1 MPLEEKKKM
10 SKRRVVVTGMGCVT
24 PYGIGV
30 DKLWTNL
37 INGKSG
43 IKEHNLNKEKH
54 LVKIAGQV
62 PVDLNIEAYI
72 DPKEAKRL
80 DKSII
85 YALIAAQEAI
95 EDSKLDLEKEDRTRI
110 GTIVSTAAGGLVVV
124 TTGYQE
130 MVSRGFHKCSPF
142 TVPMMIANMASGK
155 VSIKYGLRGPS
166 KAVLSACAT
175 GAHSV
180 GDCYRTIQYSDADIM
195 VAGGAESSVCDF
207 GIGAFTSARTLSKSN
222 RPPEEV
228 SRPYDRD
235 RDGFVL
241 SEGGAVLILEE
252 REHALARGAKIY
264 AEITGYGQSSDAYDM
279 VAPDPEGRGAELAI
293 RNCLKEANKSPK
305 DVDYINMHGTSTHLG
320 DLAESK
326 TVARIFGDRK
336 ENDKLSVSSTK
347 SMTGHMLGAAG
358 SAEAIVAVKTIE
370 KGIIPPTINI
380 VNLDPEVPDLDYVPN
395 KSKEKDVK
403 VALSNSFGF
412 GGHNAV
418 LMFEKAL

>member
-1 MPLEEKKKM
+1 M

-30 DKLWTNL
+30 NTLWNNL
-37 INGKSG
+37 KAGISG
-43 IKEHNLNKEKH
+43 IKEHNLDKDKH
-54 LVKIAGQV
+54 LVKVAGQV
-62 PVDLNIEAYI
+62 PADLNIDDYI

-85 YALIAAQEAI
+85 YALIAAEEAFR
-95 EDSKLDLEKEDRTRI
+95 DSGLDLEKEDKTRI

-124 TTGYQE
+124 TTGYKD
-130 MVSRGFHKCSPF
+130 MMARGFHKCSPF

-180 GDCYRTIQYSDADIM
+180 GDSFRTIQYGDADIM
-195 VAGGAESSVCDF
+195 FAGGAESSVCDF
-207 GIGAFTSARTLSKSN
+207 GIGAFTSARTLSKST
-222 RPPEEV
+222 RPAEEV
-228 SRPYDRD
+228 SRPYDAE

-252 REHALARGAKIY
+252 REHAIARGARIY
-264 AEITGYGQSSDAYDM
+264 AELTAYGQSSDAYDM

-293 RNCLKEANKSPK
+293 RNCLKEGNKTPD

-320 DLAESK
+320 DIAESN
-326 TVARIFGDRK
+326 TVARIFGDK
-336 ENDKLSVSSTK
+336 NKNKKLCVSSTK

-358 SAEAIVAVKTIE
+358 SAEAIVAVKTITE
-370 KGIIPPTINI
+370 GIVPPTINI
-380 VNLDPEVPDLDYVPN
+380 VKLDPEVADLDYVAN
-395 KSKEKDVK
+395 KAKAKDVK

-418 LMFEKAL
+418 LMFEKA

>member
-1 MPLEEKKKM
+1 M

-24 PYGIGV
+24 PYGIGL
-30 DKLWTNL
+30 DLFWNN
-37 INGKSG
+37 IIAGKSG
-43 IKEHNLNKEKH
+43 IKEHNLDKEKH
-54 LVKIAGQV
+54 VVKIAGQV
-62 PVDLNIEAYI
+62 PSNIDIEKYVDA
-72 DPKEAKRL
+72 KEAKRL

-85 YALIAAQEAI
+85 YALIASEDAI
-95 EDSKLDLEKEDRTRI
+95 KDSGLNLEEEDRTRI

-130 MVSRGFHKCSPF
+130 MMNRGFHKCSPF

-155 VSIKYGLRGPS
+155 VSIRFGLRGLS

-175 GAHSV
+175 GAHSI
-180 GDCYRTIQYSDADIM
+180 GDSYRAIQYGDADVM
-195 VAGGAESSVCDF
+195 VTGGVESAVCDF

-222 RPPEEV
+222 RAPEEV
-228 SRPYDRD
+228 SRPYDKD

-241 SEGGAVLILEE
+241 SEGGAVVILEE
-252 REHALARGAKIY
+252 RERAIKRGARIY

-293 RNCLKEANKSPK
+293 RNCLKEAGKNP
-305 DVDYINMHGTSTHLG
+305 DEVDYINMHGTSTHLG

-326 TVARIFGDRK
+326 TVARVFGDRAQ
-336 ENDKLSVSSTK
+336 NPKLSVSSTK

-358 SAEAIVAVKTIE
+358 AIEAIVSVKTITD
-370 KGIIPPTINI
+370 GIIPPTINI
-380 VNLDPEVPDLDYVPN
+380 DNLDPEVADLDYVPN
-395 KSKEKDVK
+395 KAKKKNVNIA
-403 VALSNSFGF
+403 VSNSFGF

-418 LMFEKAL
+418 LLFEKA

>member
-1 MPLEEKKKM
+1 M

-30 DKLWTNL
+30 NTLWNNL
-37 INGKSG
+37 KAGISG
-43 IKEHNLNKEKH
+43 IKEHNLDKDKH
-54 LVKIAGQV
+54 LVKVAGQV
-62 PVDLNIEAYI
+62 PVDLNIDDYI

-85 YALIAAQEAI
+85 YALIAAEEAFR
-95 EDSKLDLEKEDRTRI
+95 DSGLDLEKEDRTRI

-124 TTGYQE
+124 TTGYKD
-130 MVSRGFHKCSPF
+130 MMARGFHKCSPF

-180 GDCYRTIQYSDADIM
+180 GDSFRTIQYGDADIM
-195 VAGGAESSVCDF
+195 FAGGAESSVCDF
-207 GIGAFTSARTLSKSN
+207 GIGAFTSARTLSKST
-222 RPPEEV
+222 RPAEEV
-228 SRPYDRD
+228 SRPYDAE

-252 REHALARGAKIY
+252 REHAIARGARIY
-264 AEITGYGQSSDAYDM
+264 AELSAYGQSSDAYDM

-293 RNCLKEANKSPK
+293 RNCLKEANKTPD

-320 DLAESK
+320 DIAESN
-326 TVARIFGDRK
+326 TVARIFGDRNK
-336 ENDKLSVSSTK
+336 NKKLCVSSTK

-358 SAEAIVAVKTIE
+358 SAEAIVAVKTITE
-370 KGIIPPTINI
+370 GIVPPTINI
-380 VNLDPEVPDLDYVPN
+380 VKLDPEVADLDYVAN
-395 KSKEKDVK
+395 KAKAKDVK

-418 LMFEKAL
+418 LMFEKA

>member
-1 MPLEEKKKM
+1 M

-24 PYGIGV
+24 PYGIGL
-30 DKLWTNL
+30 DLFWNSLTA
-37 INGKSG
+37 GKSG
-43 IKEHNLNKEKH
+43 IKEHNLDKEKH
-54 LVKIAGQV
+54 IVKIAGQV
-62 PVDLNIEAYI
+62 PSDIDIEKYVDA
-72 DPKEAKRL
+72 KEAKRL

-85 YALIAAQEAI
+85 YALIAAEDAI
-95 EDSKLDLEKEDRTRI
+95 KDSGLNLEKEDRTRI

-124 TTGYQE
+124 TTGYKE
-130 MVSRGFHKCSPF
+130 MMNRGFHKCSPF

-155 VSIKYGLRGPS
+155 VSIRFGLKGLS

-175 GAHSV
+175 GAHSI
-180 GDCYRTIQYSDADIM
+180 GDSFRSIQYGDADIM
-195 VAGGAESSVCDF
+195 VTGGIESAVCDF

-222 RPPEEV
+222 REPEKV

-241 SEGGAVLILEE
+241 SEGGAVIILEE
-252 REHALARGAKIY
+252 REHAVNRKARIY

-279 VAPDPEGRGAELAI
+279 VAPDPEGKGAELAI
-293 RNCLKEANKSPK
+293 LNCLKEAGKKPE

-326 TVARIFGDRK
+326 TVARIFGDK
-336 ENDKLSVSSTK
+336 TKNTKLSVSSTK

-358 SAEAIVAVKTIE
+358 AAEAIVAIKTITE
-370 KGIIPPTINI
+370 GIIPPTINI
-380 VNLDPEVPDLDYVPN
+380 DNLDPEVADLDYVPN
-395 KSKEKDVK
+395 IAKKKEVNI
-403 VALSNSFGF
+403 ALSNSFGF

-418 LMFEKAL
+418 LMFQKA

>member
-1 MPLEEKKKM
+1 M

-30 DKLWTNL
+30 NTLWNNL
-37 INGKSG
+37 KAGISG
-43 IKEHNLNKEKH
+43 IKEHNLDKDKH
-54 LVKIAGQV
+54 LVKVAGQV
-62 PVDLNIEAYI
+62 PADLNIDEYI

-85 YALIAAQEAI
+85 YALIAAEEAFR
-95 EDSKLDLEKEDRTRI
+95 DSGLDLEKEDKTRI

-124 TTGYQE
+124 TTGYKD
-130 MVSRGFHKCSPF
+130 MMARGFHKCSPF

-180 GDCYRTIQYSDADIM
+180 GDSFRTIQYGDADIM
-195 VAGGAESSVCDF
+195 FAGGAESSVCDF
-207 GIGAFTSARTLSKSN
+207 GIGAFTSARTLSKST
-222 RPPEEV
+222 RPAEEV
-228 SRPYDRD
+228 SRPYDAE

-252 REHALARGAKIY
+252 REHAIARGARIY
-264 AEITGYGQSSDAYDM
+264 AELSAYGQSSDAYDM

-293 RNCLKEANKSPK
+293 RNCLKEANKTPD

-320 DLAESK
+320 DIAESN
-326 TVARIFGDRK
+326 TVARIFGDK
-336 ENDKLSVSSTK
+336 NKNKKLCVSSTK

-358 SAEAIVAVKTIE
+358 SAEAIVAVKTITE
-370 KGIIPPTINI
+370 GIVPPTINI
-380 VNLDPEVPDLDYVPN
+380 VKLDPEVADLDYVAN
-395 KSKEKDVK
+395 KAKAKDVK

-418 LMFEKAL
+418 LMFEKA

>member
-1 MPLEEKKKM
+1 M
-10 SKRRVVVTGMGCVT
+10 SKRRVVVTGMGCVS

-30 DKLWTNL
+30 ERLWNNL

-43 IKEHNLNKEKH
+43 IKEHNLDKDKH

-62 PVDLNIEAYI
+62 PPDINLEPYVDS
-72 DPKEAKRL
+72 KEAKRL

-85 YALIAAQEAI
+85 YALIAAEEAYK
-95 EDSKLDLEKEDRTRI
+95 DSELHLDKEDTTRI
-110 GTIVSTAAGGLVVV
+110 GVIVSTAAGGLIVV
-124 TTGYQE
+124 TTGYRE
-130 MVSRGFHKCSPF
+130 MMNKGFHKCSPF

-155 VSIKYGLRGPS
+155 ISIKYGLRGPS

-180 GDCYRTIQYSDADIM
+180 GDSFRTIQYGDADIM
-195 VAGGAESSVCDF
+195 FAGGAESSVCDF

-252 REHALARGAKIY
+252 REHAIKRGAKIY
-264 AEITGYGQSSDAYDM
+264 AELTAYGQSSDAYDM

-293 RNCLKEANKSPK
+293 RNCLKEGNKTPEQI
-305 DVDYINMHGTSTHLG
+305 DYINMHGTSTHLG

-326 TVARIFGDRK
+326 TVERIFGDK
-336 ENDKLSVSSTK
+336 ETNPNLLVSSTK

-358 SAEAIVAVKTIE
+358 SAEAIVAIKTITE
-370 KGIIPPTINI
+370 GIVPPTINI
-380 VNLDPEVPDLDYVPN
+380 VNLDPEVANLDYVAN
-395 KSKEKDVK
+395 KAKQKNVK
-403 VALSNSFGF
+403 TAISNSFGF

-418 LMFEKAL
+418 LMFEKAE

>member
-1 MPLEEKKKM
+1 M

-30 DKLWTNL
+30 NTLWNNL
-37 INGKSG
+37 KAGISG
-43 IKEHNLNKEKH
+43 IKEHNLDKDKH
-54 LVKIAGQV
+54 LVKVAGQV
-62 PVDLNIEAYI
+62 PLDLNIDEYV

-85 YALIAAQEAI
+85 YALIAAEEAFR
-95 EDSKLDLEKEDRTRI
+95 DSGLDLEKEDKTRI

-124 TTGYQE
+124 TTGYKD
-130 MVSRGFHKCSPF
+130 MMARGFHKCSPF

-180 GDCYRTIQYSDADIM
+180 GDSFRTIQYGDADIM
-195 VAGGAESSVCDF
+195 FAGGAESSVCDF
-207 GIGAFTSARTLSKSN
+207 GIGAFTSARTLSKST
-222 RPPEEV
+222 RPAEEV
-228 SRPYDRD
+228 SRPYDAE

-252 REHALARGAKIY
+252 REHAIARGARIY
-264 AEITGYGQSSDAYDM
+264 AELSAYGQSSDAYDM

-293 RNCLKEANKSPK
+293 RNCLKEANKTPD

-320 DLAESK
+320 DIAESN
-326 TVARIFGDRK
+326 TVARIFGDRNK
-336 ENDKLSVSSTK
+336 NKKLCVSSTK

-358 SAEAIVAVKTIE
+358 SAEAIIAVKTITE
-370 KGIIPPTINI
+370 GIVPPTINI
-380 VNLDPEVPDLDYVPN
+380 VKLDPEVADLDYVAN
-395 KSKEKDVK
+395 KAKAKDVK
-403 VALSNSFGF
+403 IALSNSFGF

-418 LMFEKAL
+418 LMFEKA

>member
-1 MPLEEKKKM
+1 M

-30 DKLWTNL
+30 DTLWNNL
-37 INGKSG
+37 KAGISG
-43 IKEHNLNKEKH
+43 IKEHNLDKDKH
-54 LVKIAGQV
+54 LVKVAGQV
-62 PVDLNIEAYI
+62 PVDLNIDEYV

-85 YALIAAQEAI
+85 YALIAAEEAYR
-95 EDSKLDLEKEDRTRI
+95 DSGLDLEKEDRTRI

-124 TTGYQE
+124 TTGYKD
-130 MVSRGFHKCSPF
+130 MMARGFHKCSPF

-180 GDCYRTIQYSDADIM
+180 GDSFRTIQYGDADIM
-195 VAGGAESSVCDF
+195 FAGGAESSVCDF
-207 GIGAFTSARTLSKSN
+207 GIGAFTSARTLSKST
-222 RPPEEV
+222 RPAEEV
-228 SRPYDRD
+228 SRPYDIE

-252 REHALARGAKIY
+252 REHAIARGARIY
-264 AEITGYGQSSDAYDM
+264 AELTAYGQSSDAYDM

-293 RNCLKEANKSPK
+293 RNCLKEANKTPE

-320 DLAESK
+320 DIAESN
-326 TVARIFGDRK
+326 TVARIFGDRNK
-336 ENDKLSVSSTK
+336 NKKLCVSSTK

-358 SAEAIVAVKTIE
+358 SAEAIVAVKTITE
-370 KGIIPPTINI
+370 GIVPPTINI
-380 VNLDPEVPDLDYVPN
+380 VKLDPEVADLDYVAN
-395 KSKEKDVK
+395 KAKAKDVK

-418 LMFEKAL
+418 LMFEKT

>member
-1 MPLEEKKKM
+1 M

-30 DKLWTNL
+30 ETFWNNL
-37 INGKSG
+37 KNGVSG
-43 IKEHNLNKEKH
+43 IKEHNLDKEKH
-54 LVKIAGQV
+54 LVKVAGQV
-62 PVDLNIEAYI
+62 PADIDVASYI
-72 DPKEAKRL
+72 DIKEAKRL

-85 YALIAAQEAI
+85 YALIAAEEACK
-95 EDSKLDLEKEDRTRI
+95 DSGLDLEKEDLTRI
-110 GTIVSTAAGGLVVV
+110 GTIVSTAAGGLMVV
-124 TTGYQE
+124 TNGY
-130 MVSRGFHKCSPF
+130 MDMLHRGFHKCSPF

-180 GDCYRTIQYSDADIM
+180 GDCFRTIQYGDADIM
-195 VAGGAESSVCDF
+195 FAGGAESSVCDF
-207 GIGAFTSARTLSKSN
+207 GLGAFTSARTLSKSD
-222 RPPEEV
+222 RAPEEV
-228 SRPYDRD
+228 SRPYDVD

-252 REHALARGAKIY
+252 KEHAIKRGARIY
-264 AEITGYGQSSDAYDM
+264 AELTGYGQSSDAYDM

-293 RNCLKEANKSPK
+293 RNCLKEANRNPE

-320 DLAESK
+320 DMAESN
-326 TVARIFGDRK
+326 TVARIFGDK
-336 ENDKLSVSSTK
+336 EKNKNLCVSSTK
-347 SMTGHMLGAAG
+347 SMVGHMLGAAG
-358 SAEAIVAVKTIE
+358 SSEALIAVKTIVE
-370 KGIIPPTINI
+370 GVVPPTINL
-380 VNLDPEVPDLDYVPN
+380 VNLDPECANLDYVAN

-418 LMFEKAL
+418 LMFEKV

>member
-1 MPLEEKKKM
+1 M
-10 SKRRVVVTGMGCVT
+10 SKRRVVVTGMGCVS

-30 DKLWTNL
+30 ERLWNNL

-43 IKEHNLNKEKH
+43 IKEHNLDKDKH

-62 PVDLNIEAYI
+62 PPDINLEPYVDS
-72 DPKEAKRL
+72 KEAKRL

-85 YALIAAQEAI
+85 YALIAAEEAYK
-95 EDSKLDLEKEDRTRI
+95 DSGLNLDKEDTTRI
-110 GTIVSTAAGGLVVV
+110 GVIVSTAAGGLIVV
-124 TTGYQE
+124 TTGYRE
-130 MVSRGFHKCSPF
+130 MMNKGFHKCSPF

-155 VSIKYGLRGPS
+155 ISIKYGLRGPS

-180 GDCYRTIQYSDADIM
+180 GDCFRTIQYGDADIM
-195 VAGGAESSVCDF
+195 FAGGAESSVCDF

-252 REHALARGAKIY
+252 REHAIKRGAKIY
-264 AEITGYGQSSDAYDM
+264 AELTAYGQSSDAYDM
-279 VAPDPEGRGAELAI
+279 VAPDPEGKGAELAI
-293 RNCLKEANKSPK
+293 RNCLKEGNKTPEQI
-305 DVDYINMHGTSTHLG
+305 DYINMHGTSTHLG

-326 TVARIFGDRK
+326 TVERIFGDK
-336 ENDKLSVSSTK
+336 EKNPNLLVSSTK

-358 SAEAIVAVKTIE
+358 SAEAIVAIKTITE
-370 KGIIPPTINI
+370 GIVPPTINI
-380 VNLDPEVPDLDYVPN
+380 VNLDPEVANLDYVAN
-395 KSKEKDVK
+395 KAKQKNVK
-403 VALSNSFGF
+403 TAISNSFGF

-418 LMFEKAL
+418 LMFEKAE

>member
-1 MPLEEKKKM
+1 M

-30 DKLWTNL
+30 NTLWNNL
-37 INGKSG
+37 KAGISG
-43 IKEHNLNKEKH
+43 IKEHNLDKDKH
-54 LVKIAGQV
+54 LVKVAGQV
-62 PVDLNIEAYI
+62 PLDLNIDEYV

-85 YALIAAQEAI
+85 YALIAAEEAFR
-95 EDSKLDLEKEDRTRI
+95 DSGLDLEKEDKTRI

-124 TTGYQE
+124 TTGYKD
-130 MVSRGFHKCSPF
+130 MMARGFHKCSPF

-180 GDCYRTIQYSDADIM
+180 GDSFRTIQYGDADIM
-195 VAGGAESSVCDF
+195 FAGGAESSVCDF
-207 GIGAFTSARTLSKSN
+207 GIGAFTSARTLSKST
-222 RPPEEV
+222 RPAEEV
-228 SRPYDRD
+228 SRPYDAE

-252 REHALARGAKIY
+252 REHAIARGARIY
-264 AEITGYGQSSDAYDM
+264 AELSAYGQSSDAYDM

-293 RNCLKEANKSPK
+293 RNYLKEANKTPD

-320 DLAESK
+320 DIAESN
-326 TVARIFGDRK
+326 TVARIFGDRNK
-336 ENDKLSVSSTK
+336 NKKLCVSSTK

-358 SAEAIVAVKTIE
+358 SAEAIIAVKTITE
-370 KGIIPPTINI
+370 GIVPPTINI
-380 VNLDPEVPDLDYVPN
+380 VKLDPEVADLDYVAN
-395 KSKEKDVK
+395 KAKAKDVK
-403 VALSNSFGF
+403 IALSNSFGF

-418 LMFEKAL
+418 LMFEKA

>member
-1 MPLEEKKKM
+1 M
-10 SKRRVVVTGMGCVT
+10 SSRRVVVTGMGCVT

-30 DKLWTNL
+30 DLLWEN
-37 INGKSG
+37 IKNGKSG
-43 IKEHNLNKEKH
+43 IKEHHLNEKH
-54 LVKIAGQV
+54 LVKVAGQV
-62 PVDLNIEAYI
+62 PLDI
-72 DPKEAKRL
+72 DTDKYMDSKEAKRL

-85 YALIAAQEAI
+85 FALIAAEEAYK
-95 EDSKLDLEKEDRTRI
+95 DSCLELEKEDRTRI

-124 TTGYQE
+124 TTGYKE
-130 MVSRGFHKCSPF
+130 MMSRGFHKCSPF

-175 GAHSV
+175 GAHSL
-180 GDCYRTIQYSDADIM
+180 GDSYRTIQYGDADIM
-195 VAGGAESSVCDF
+195 FAGGAESSVCDF
-207 GIGAFTSARTLSKSN
+207 GIGAFTSARTLSKST

-228 SRPYDRD
+228 SRPYDVE

-252 REHALARGAKIY
+252 REHALKRGARIY

-279 VAPDPEGRGAELAI
+279 VAPDPEGKGAELAI
-293 RNCLKEANKSPK
+293 RNCLKEADKNPR

-320 DLAESK
+320 DLAESN
-326 TVARIFGDRK
+326 TVARVFGDRK
-336 ENDKLSVSSTK
+336 QNSNLCVSSTK

-358 SAEAIVAVKTIE
+358 STEAIISVKAITD
-370 KGIIPPTINI
+370 GIVPPTINL
-380 VNLDPEVPDLDYVPN
+380 VHPDPEVADLDYVAN
-395 KSKEKDVK
+395 KAKAKDVK
-403 VALSNSFGF
+403 IALSNSFGF

-418 LMFEKAL
+418 LMFEKA

>member
-1 MPLEEKKKM
+1 M

-30 DKLWTNL
+30 DTLWNNL
-37 INGKSG
+37 KAGISG
-43 IKEHNLNKEKH
+43 IKEHNLDKDKH
-54 LVKIAGQV
+54 LVKVAGQV
-62 PVDLNIEAYI
+62 PVDLNIDEYV

-85 YALIAAQEAI
+85 YALIAAEEAYR
-95 EDSKLDLEKEDRTRI
+95 DSGLDLEKEDKTRI

-124 TTGYQE
+124 TTGYKD
-130 MVSRGFHKCSPF
+130 MMARGFHKCSPF

-180 GDCYRTIQYSDADIM
+180 GDSFRTIQYGDADIM
-195 VAGGAESSVCDF
+195 FAGGAESSVCDF
-207 GIGAFTSARTLSKSN
+207 GIGAFTSARTLSKST
-222 RPPEEV
+222 RPAEEV
-228 SRPYDRD
+228 SRPYDIE

-252 REHALARGAKIY
+252 REHAIARGARIY
-264 AEITGYGQSSDAYDM
+264 AELTAYGQSSDAYDM

-293 RNCLKEANKSPK
+293 RNCLKEANKTPE

-320 DLAESK
+320 DIAESN
-326 TVARIFGDRK
+326 TVARIFGDRNK
-336 ENDKLSVSSTK
+336 NKKLCVSSTK

-358 SAEAIVAVKTIE
+358 SAEAIVAVKTITE
-370 KGIIPPTINI
+370 GIVPPTINI
-380 VNLDPEVPDLDYVPN
+380 VKLDPEVADLDYVAN
-395 KSKEKDVK
+395 KAKAKDVK

-418 LMFEKAL
+418 LMFEKT